1 MRKFFYLLTSLALT
15 IPQLVSAEKRS
26 VEAMRQAVAEFTC
39 LQGDG
44 IRKAPALGAER
55 MGIVREESQLTILAA
70 DDRFAVIANDDQF
83 DAVLA
88 YSETPFEQEALSNP
102 GLRWWLEAMN
112 EALEY
117 HSAHGTRPH
126 KVTVN
131 PNYKASVESFVR
143 AKWNQE
149 EPYNWQT
156 PTYTEKGKEYHFL
169 TGCVAT
175 AMAEAMKHYN
185 YPATGKGTAS
195 YRFNTTTPSGDPI
208 TQRVSV
214 NFANGNYEWDK
225 MLDSYSGSYDQG
237 SGDAVAKL
245 MAHCGASVKMVYNKD
260 GSGSHLHEAA
270 EALKSRFLYPENLH
284 LYQRDY
290 MHVDEWMDIV
300 FRNLDQGC
308 PILMGAYSKSGG
320 HAFLLDGYTSSG
332 LVSVNWGWGGN
343 GDGYFDMA
351 SLNGYSSG
359 QQILP
364 VVHPEEDLPYHS
376 CLAFFSE
383 YAPSYRLNFGALTAT
398 GNYAMNTDY
407 QKFEGVLG
415 LLAQNMATGQVTE
428 LATNSIS
435 LEGYGYDNKYH
446 FTQDCNFSK
455 VNVSNLQEGTYRIY
469 MASLSTKESVWQP
482 VRCHESISN
491 SAILTVAG
499 DKMSIAEEKSS
510 NWLVGIKAVKVDCPA
525 LQGTYNLQG
534 QRVEAP
540 QRGLYI
546 RNGKKVVLR

>member
-1 MRKFFYLLTSLALT
+1 MRKFFCLLTSVVLT
-15 IPQLVSAEKRS
+15 FPQLVSAESRS
-26 VEAMRQAVAEFTC
+26 VEDMRQAVAAFTQR
-39 LQGDG
+39 QGG
-44 IRKAPALGAER
+44 GSRRTPSVRAER
-55 MGIVREESQLTILAA
+55 MNVVREESQLTVLAS
-70 DDRFAVIANDDQF
+70 DGCFAVIANDDVF

-88 YSETPFEQEALSNP
+88 YSEATFDHEALSNP

-112 EALEY
+112 ETLEY
-117 HSAHGTRPH
+117 HYAHGTRPH
-126 KVTVN
+126 KVTIN
-131 PNYKASVESFVR
+131 PNYKVSVESFVR
-143 AKWNQE
+143 AKWNQNA
-149 EPYNWQT
+149 PYNWQT
-156 PTYTEKGKEYHFL
+156 PTYTEKGEEYHFV

-185 YPATGKGTAS
+185 YPVTGKGSAS

-208 TQRVSV
+208 TKRVNI

-225 MLDSYSGSYDQG
+225 MLDTYSDSYDQS

-245 MAHCGASVKMVYNKD
+245 MAHCGASVKMVYDKD
-260 GSGSHLHEAA
+260 GSGSFLYEAA
-270 EALKSRFLYPENLH
+270 EALKTRFLYHDNLH

-300 FRNLDQGC
+300 YGSLDKGH
-308 PILMGAYSKSGG
+308 PVLMGARSKSGG

-332 LVSVNWGWGGN
+332 LVSVNWGWGGA

-351 SLNGYSSG
+351 SLDGYSSG
-359 QQILP
+359 QHILP
-364 VVHPEEDLPYHS
+364 VVHPEEYLPYHS

-383 YAPSYRLNFGALTAT
+383 YAPSYRLNLGALTAT

-407 QKFEGVLG
+407 QKFQGVLG
-415 LLAQNMATGQVTE
+415 LLAQNMMTGQVTE

-435 LEGYGYDNKYH
+435 VEGFGYDKKYH

-499 DKMSIAEEKSS
+499 GKMSIAEEKSS

-546 RNGKKVVLR
+546 RDGKKVVLR